1 MLSNELSIIST
12 AIVLMFV
19 IDPFGAVPV
28 ILSILKDVDIK
39 RRRRIII
46 REMIFGL
53 GILMLFLF
61 GGELFLNIFHLETE
75 AVRIAGAVIFFV
87 IGIKMI
93 FPGEEGSSGLY
104 SASKEPFMVPIAM
117 PLIAGPSTLATLLV
131 LGKSNTA
138 SMPSLFAS
146 LLLAWFVSAVIMYL
160 SPFLYTLLRE
170 KGLSALER
178 LMGMLLLMMS
188 VQMFI
193 DGIRG
198 LIRTF

>member
-1 MLSNELSIIST
+1 MSEFSIIST
-12 AIVLMFV
+12 AILLLFV

-28 ILSILKDVDIK
+28 ILSILKDVDIA
-39 RRRRIII
+39 RRRVIII

-61 GGELFLNIFHLETE
+61 GGDLFLNVFHLETE
-75 AVRIAGAVIFFV
+75 SVRIAGAVIFFV

-93 FPGEEGSSGLY
+93 FPGHEGSSGLY
-104 SASKEPFMVPIAM
+104 GSSKEPFMVPIAM

-131 LGKSNTA
+131 LGKAHTD
-138 SMPSLFAS
+138 SLEKLFIA
-146 LLLAWFVSAVIMYL
+146 LILAWLISALIMYL
-160 SPFLYTLLRE
+160 SPILYKLLRD

-198 LIRTF
+198 IIHTF

>member
-1 MLSNELSIIST
+1 MNADFSIVST
-12 AIVLMFV
+12 AILLMFV

-28 ILSILKDVDIK
+28 ILSILKDVDIA
-39 RRRRIII
+39 RRRLIIL

-53 GILMLFLF
+53 AILMLFLF

-93 FPGEEGSSGLY
+93 FPGEEGSSALY
-104 SASKEPFMVPIAM
+104 GSAKEPFMVPIAM

-131 LGKSNTA
+131 LGKSHTNA
-138 SMPSLFAS
+138 MGSLFIA
-146 LLLAWFVSAVIMYL
+146 LIVAWLISALIMYL
-160 SPFLYTLLRE
+160 SPILYKLLRE

-193 DGIRG
+193 DGVRG
-198 LIRTF
+198 LVHTF

>member
-104 SASKEPFMVPIAM
+104 GASKEPFMVPIAM

>member
-1 MLSNELSIIST
+1 VLSSELSIIST

-39 RRRRIII
+39 RRRRIIV
-46 REMIFGL
+46 REMLFGL
-53 GILMLFLF
+53 CILMLFLF

-93 FPGEEGSSGLY
+93 FPGTEGSTGLY
-104 SASKEPFMVPIAM
+104 GSSKEPFMVPIAM

-146 LLLAWFVSAVIMYL
+146 LLLAWFVSAIIMYL
-160 SPFLYTLLRE
+160 SPSLYTLLRD

-198 LIRTF
+198 LIHTF

>member
-1 MLSNELSIIST
+1 MNADFSIVST
-12 AIVLMFV
+12 AILLFFV

-28 ILSILKDVDIK
+28 ILSILKDVDMQRK
-39 RRRRIII
+39 KIII
-46 REMIFGL
+46 LREMLFGL

-75 AVRIAGAVIFFV
+75 SVRIAGAVIFFV

-104 SASKEPFMVPIAM
+104 GSTKEPFMVPIAM

-131 LGKSNTA
+131 LGKSHTNQIG
-138 SMPSLFAS
+138 SLFVS
-146 LLLAWFVSAVIMYL
+146 LILAWLVSALIMYL
-160 SPFLYTLLRE
+160 SPLLYKLLRE

-198 LIRTF
+198 LIHTF

>member
-1 MLSNELSIIST
+1 MNADFSIVST
-12 AIVLMFV
+12 AILLMFV

-28 ILSILKDVDIK
+28 ILSILKDVDIA
-39 RRRRIII
+39 RRRLIIL

-53 GILMLFLF
+53 AILMLFLF

-75 AVRIAGAVIFFV
+75 SVRIAGAVIFFV

-93 FPGEEGSSGLY
+93 FPGEEGSSTLY
-104 SASKEPFMVPIAM
+104 GSAKEPFMVPIAM

-131 LGKSNTA
+131 LGKSHTNA
-138 SMPSLFAS
+138 MGSLFSA
-146 LLLAWFVSAVIMYL
+146 LILAWLISALIMYL
-160 SPFLYTLLRE
+160 SPILYKLLRE

-193 DGIRG
+193 DGVRG
-198 LIRTF
+198 LIHTF

>member
-1 MLSNELSIIST
+1 MNAELSIVST
-12 AIVLMFV
+12 AILLMFV
-19 IDPFGAVPV
+19 IDPFGAVPI

-39 RRRRIII
+39 RRRMVII
-46 REMIFGL
+46 REMFFGL
-53 GILMLFLF
+53 AILTLFLF
-61 GGELFLNIFHLETE
+61 GGELFLSIFHLETE
-75 AVRIAGAVIFFV
+75 SVRIAGAVIFFV

-104 SASKEPFMVPIAM
+104 GSSKEPFMVPIAM

-131 LGKSNTA
+131 LGKSHADATGK
-138 SMPSLFAS
+138 LFGA
-146 LLLAWFVSAVIMYL
+146 LLLAWFISALIMYL
-160 SPFLYTLLRE
+160 SPLLYKLLRE

-198 LIRTF
+198 LIHTF

>member
-1 MLSNELSIIST
+1 MNADFSIVST
-12 AIVLMFV
+12 AILLMFV

-28 ILSILKDVDIK
+28 ILSILKDVDIA
-39 RRRRIII
+39 RRRVIIL
-46 REMIFGL
+46 REMLFGL
-53 GILMLFLF
+53 AILMLFLF
-61 GGELFLNIFHLETE
+61 GGELFLSVFHLETE
-75 AVRIAGAVIFFV
+75 SVRIAGAVIFFV

-93 FPGEEGSSGLY
+93 FPGDEGSSGLY
-104 SASKEPFMVPIAM
+104 GSSKEPFMVPIAL

-131 LGKSNTA
+131 LGKSHTHDL
-138 SMPSLFAS
+138 SGLFAA
-146 LLLAWFVSAVIMYL
+146 LILAWLISALIMYL
-160 SPFLYTLLRE
+160 SPLLYKLLRE

-198 LIRTF
+198 LVHTF

>member
-1 MLSNELSIIST
+1 MNAELSIVST
-12 AIVLMFV
+12 AILLMFV
-19 IDPFGAVPV
+19 IDPFGAVPI

-39 RRRRIII
+39 RRRMVII
-46 REMIFGL
+46 REMLFGL
-53 GILMLFLF
+53 AILTLFLF
-61 GGELFLNIFHLETE
+61 GGELFLSIFHLETE
-75 AVRIAGAVIFFV
+75 SVRIAGAVIFFV

-104 SASKEPFMVPIAM
+104 GSSKEPFMVPIAM

-131 LGKSNTA
+131 LGKSHADATGK
-138 SMPSLFAS
+138 LFGA
-146 LLLAWFVSAVIMYL
+146 LLLAWFISALIMYL
-160 SPFLYTLLRE
+160 SPLLYKLLRE

-198 LIRTF
+198 LIHTF

>member
-1 MLSNELSIIST
+1 MNAELSIVST
-12 AIVLMFV
+12 AILLMFV
-19 IDPFGAVPV
+19 IDPFGAVPI

-39 RRRRIII
+39 RRRMVII
-46 REMIFGL
+46 REMLFGL
-53 GILMLFLF
+53 AILTLFLF
-61 GGELFLNIFHLETE
+61 GGELFLSIFHLETE
-75 AVRIAGAVIFFV
+75 SVRIAGAVIFFV

-104 SASKEPFMVPIAM
+104 GSSKEPFMVPIAM

-131 LGKSNTA
+131 LGKSHADATGK
-138 SMPSLFAS
+138 LFGA
-146 LLLAWFVSAVIMYL
+146 LLLAWFISALIMYL
-160 SPFLYTLLRE
+160 SPLLYKLLRE

-198 LIRTF
+198 LVHTF

>member
-1 MLSNELSIIST
+1 MNADFSIVST
-12 AIVLMFV
+12 AILLMFV
-19 IDPFGAVPV
+19 IDPFGAVPI
-28 ILSILKDVDIK
+28 ILSILKDVDIA
-39 RRRRIII
+39 RRRVIII

-53 GILMLFLF
+53 AILMLFLF
-61 GGELFLNIFHLETE
+61 GGELFLSIFHLETE
-75 AVRIAGAVIFFV
+75 SVRIAGAVIFFV

-104 SASKEPFMVPIAM
+104 GSSKEPFMVPIAM

-131 LGKSNTA
+131 LGKAHTHELGSV
-138 SMPSLFAS
+138 FAA
-146 LLLAWFVSAVIMYL
+146 LILAWLVSALIMYL
-160 SPFLYTLLRE
+160 SPLLYKLLRE

-198 LIRTF
+198 LTHTF

>member
-1 MLSNELSIIST
+1 MNADFSIVST
-12 AIVLMFV
+12 AILLFFV

-28 ILSILKDVDIK
+28 ILTILKDVEMQRKKIV
-39 RRRRIII
+39 II
-46 REMIFGL
+46 REMLFGL

-75 AVRIAGAVIFFV
+75 SVRIAGAVIFFV

-104 SASKEPFMVPIAM
+104 GTSKEPFMVPIAM

-131 LGKSNTA
+131 LSKSN
-138 SMPSLFAS
+138 SDSIGKLFIA
-146 LLLAWFVSAVIMYL
+146 LLLAWFISALIMYL
-160 SPFLYTLLRE
+160 SPMLYKLLRE

-198 LIRTF
+198 IIHTF